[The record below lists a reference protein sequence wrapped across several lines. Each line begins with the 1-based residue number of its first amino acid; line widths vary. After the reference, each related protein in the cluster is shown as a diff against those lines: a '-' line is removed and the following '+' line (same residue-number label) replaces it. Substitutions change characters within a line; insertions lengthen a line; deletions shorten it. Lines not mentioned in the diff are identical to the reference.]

1 MAALLLQRGASLDTG
16 GRSALDI
23 AIYQVIYYI
32 MIYHVI
38 IYYNTIYLQGSPAMV
53 ELLLDSGANMEQ
65 RDARGVRPLDRVIG
79 FGNGAV
85 VSVFLRAGAKLG
97 PGTWI
102 MAAEKPDIQ

>member
-1 MAALLLQRGASLDTG
+1 
-16 GRSALDI
+16 
-23 AIYQVIYYI
+23 
-32 MIYHVI
+32 
-38 IYYNTIYLQGSPAMV
+38 MV

-85 VSVFLRAGAKLG
+85 VLVFLRKGAKLG